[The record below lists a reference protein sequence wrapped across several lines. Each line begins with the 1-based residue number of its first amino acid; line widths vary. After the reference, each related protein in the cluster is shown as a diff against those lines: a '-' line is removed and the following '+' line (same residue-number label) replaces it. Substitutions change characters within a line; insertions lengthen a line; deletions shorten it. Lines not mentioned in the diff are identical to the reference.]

1 MDVWMGPQ
9 VEPTQMWEWIVMLA
23 TSATSTLT
31 YLYWMF
37 KQRCNMFTSMVGG
50 ALAGAVIF
58 IAILIGCIFEAA
70 E

>member
-37 KQRCNMFTSMVGG
+37 KQRYNMFTSMVGG
-50 ALAGAVIF
+50 ALAGAAIF

>member
-37 KQRCNMFTSMVGG
+37 K
-50 ALAGAVIF
+50 
-58 IAILIGCIFEAA
+58 
-70 E
+70 